1 MKTTWFKR
9 TGWLYIPISLQGVLV
24 TLLLLAVFIH
34 DLLFVNSRSHSIS
47 DLYYN
52 FIPYG
57 FIYIASWM
65 WIASKTSQPAA
76 KDM

>member
-1 MKTTWFKR
+1 MKTTWFKQM
-9 TGWLYIPISLQGVLV
+9 GWLYIPISLQGVLV

-34 DLLFVNSRSHSIS
+34 DFLFVNSRSHSVS

-52 FIPYG
+52 FNPYG

-76 KDM
+76 KDL